1 MRVNIAGRQVEVTKA
16 LQQFTEKKLRK
27 LEKLLD
33 GPVEAHVVLGIEKHR
48 HLCEMQVRSRT
59 ALLSGQSET
68 EDLYASVGDV
78 VDKLERQALKHKEKR
93 KERKK
98 KSTRRGPRV
107 SATSPPGPIRR
118 KKTSVE
124 DAMAPVA
131 PRPRIVRT
139 PRYRLKP
146 LTPDDALLEL
156 ETTQESILVF
166 RDAET
171 YRVNVIY
178 RRPDGAFGLV
188 DPEF

>member
-16 LQQFTEKKLRK
+16 LQQFTEKKLSK

-98 KSTRRGPRV
+98 KPTRRAPRAE
-107 SATSPPGPIRR
+107 SAAASEPVRR
-118 KKTSVE
+118 KKVSVE
-124 DAMAPVA
+124 EAPA
-131 PRPRIVRT
+131 PAARRPRIVRS

-156 ETTQESILVF
+156 ETTEEAILVY

>member
-1 MRVNIAGRQVEVTKA
+1 VRVNIAGRQVEVTKA
-16 LQQFTEKKLRK
+16 LQQFTEKKLAK
-27 LEKLLD
+27 LERLLD

-98 KSTRRGPRV
+98 KATRRAPRTEAAAAAEPV
-107 SATSPPGPIRR
+107 RRR
-118 KKTSVE
+118 KAAVEEAPSV
-124 DAMAPVA
+124 VA

-139 PRYRLKP
+139 RRYRLKP

-156 ETTQESILVF
+156 ETTQQSILVY

>member
-59 ALLSGQSET
+59 ALLSGQAET

-98 KSTRRGPRV
+98 KSTRRGPR
-107 SATSPPGPIRR
+107 AEAAALARPPRPTRR
-118 KKTSVE
+118 TGGGTAV
-124 DAMAPVA
+124 PVA
-131 PRPRIVRT
+131 PKPRIVRT
-139 PRYRLKP
+139 ARYRLKP

-156 ETTQESILVF
+156 ETTQESILVY

>member
-1 MRVNIAGRQVEVTKA
+1 VRVNIAGRQVEVTKA
-16 LQQFTEKKLRK
+16 LQQFTEKKLQK

-33 GPVEAHVVLGIEKHR
+33 GPMEAHVVLAIEKHR

-98 KSTRRGPRV
+98 STRRAPRAET
-107 SATSPPGPIRR
+107 ATASEPVPR
-118 KKTSVE
+118 KKRAVE
-124 DAMAPVA
+124 KAPARAA
-131 PRPRIVRT
+131 PRPRIVRS

-156 ETTQESILVF
+156 ETTGEAILVY

-171 YRVNVIY
+171 YRVNVVY
-178 RRPDGAFGLV
+178 RRPDGAFCLV

>member
-16 LQQFTEKKLRK
+16 LQQFTEKKLQK

-98 KSTRRGPRV
+98 KSTRRGPRAEAAV
-107 SATSPPGPIRR
+107 PPERIRR
-118 KKTSVE
+118 KKVSAEGAT
-124 DAMAPVA
+124 AAVA
-131 PRPRIVRT
+131 PTPRIVRT

-156 ETTQESILVF
+156 ETTQESILVY